1 MNRPNYFWHA
11 FKQPMNILLLIG
23 GVAVSFFV
31 DIPYDT
37 LVAIGAN
44 LLLVAGMSANGR
56 FQRTVRAKLHRQ
68 EEAYQLQHQKNKIR
82 TSGQANR
89 DRLRGVEQMA
99 RLIKTNY
106 RSKWKESYTSKLLN
120 ESFTGIDKL
129 ERSFAG
135 FFFNQIKL
143 AAIETNTQKED
154 TIRENI
160 EKIKSEIANAGSSQI
175 KELLE
180 KRVEILEKHLNNSN
194 VFHENSKILET
205 QIDMIEDTLKYLL
218 DESVNIYDPKLI
230 TNQVD
235 QVLGNMEITKDT
247 LREIDSFIELSDVDL
262 SSTRVR

>member
-1 MNRPNYFWHA
+1 
-11 FKQPMNILLLIG
+11 MNILLLIG
-23 GVAVSFFV
+23 GVAASFFV
-31 DIPYDT
+31 AIPYDT
-37 LVAIGAN
+37 LAVIGAN

-56 FQRTVRAKLHRQ
+56 FQRSVRAKLHRQ

-120 ESFTGIDKL
+120 ESLAGIDKL
-129 ERSFAG
+129 ERSFTG

-154 TIRENI
+154 TI

>member
-1 MNRPNYFWHA
+1 MN
-11 FKQPMNILLLIG
+11 MLLLIG
-23 GVAVSFFV
+23 GVVASFFV

-37 LVAIGAN
+37 LAAIGGS
-44 LLLVAGMSANGR
+44 LLLAAGISANGR

-68 EEAYQLQHQKNKIR
+68 EEAYLLQHQKNKIR

-89 DRLRGVEQMA
+89 DRLRGVEQMV

-106 RSKWKESYTSKLLN
+106 RSKWKESYTGKLLN
-120 ESFTGIDKL
+120 ESLAGVDKL
-129 ERSFAG
+129 ERNFTR

-143 AAIETNTQKED
+143 AAIETDTQKED
-154 TIRENI
+154 TI
-160 EKIKSEIANAGSSQI
+160 EKIKSDIANASSPQI

-235 QVLGNMEITKDT
+235 QVLGNMEITKDA
-247 LREIDSFIELSDVDL
+247 LREIDSFIELSDVNL
-262 SSTRVR
+262 SSTRVS

>member
-1 MNRPNYFWHA
+1 M
-11 FKQPMNILLLIG
+11 LLLIG
-23 GVAVSFFV
+23 GVVASFFV

-37 LVAIGAN
+37 LAAIGGG
-44 LLLVAGMSANGR
+44 LLLAAGMSANGR

-89 DRLRGVEQMA
+89 DRLRGVEQMV

-106 RSKWKESYTSKLLN
+106 RSKWKESYTGKLLN
-120 ESFTGIDKL
+120 ESLAGVDKL
-129 ERSFAG
+129 ERNFAR

-143 AAIETNTQKED
+143 AAIKTDTQKED
-154 TIRENI
+154 TI
-160 EKIKSEIANAGSSQI
+160 EKIKSDIANASSPQI

-180 KRVEILEKHLNNSN
+180 KRAEILEKRLNNSN
-194 VFHENSKILET
+194 VFHENSKILEA

-218 DESVNIYDPKLI
+218 DESVNVYDPKLI
-230 TNQVD
+230 TNEID

>member
-1 MNRPNYFWHA
+1 M
-11 FKQPMNILLLIG
+11 
-23 GVAVSFFV
+23 
-31 DIPYDT
+31 
-37 LVAIGAN
+37 
-44 LLLVAGMSANGR
+44 
-56 FQRTVRAKLHRQ
+56 
-68 EEAYQLQHQKNKIR
+68 
-82 TSGQANR
+82 
-89 DRLRGVEQMA
+89 
-99 RLIKTNY
+99 
-106 RSKWKESYTSKLLN
+106 N

-143 AAIETNTQKED
+143 AAIQTDTQKED
-154 TIRENI
+154 TIKESI
-160 EKIKSEIANAGSSQI
+160 EKIKSEIANAGSPQI

-180 KRVEILEKHLNNSN
+180 KRVEILEKRLNNSN

-262 SSTRVR
+262 SSTRVS